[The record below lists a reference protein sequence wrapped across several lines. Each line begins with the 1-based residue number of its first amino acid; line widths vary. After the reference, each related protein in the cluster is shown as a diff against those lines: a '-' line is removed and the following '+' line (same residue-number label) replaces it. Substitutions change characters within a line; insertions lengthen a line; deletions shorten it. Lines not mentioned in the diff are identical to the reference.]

1 MAFTIHVELAAQ
13 SRRGLERKVQLYREA
28 DVLNLPRRPNL
39 VKNMHPRDA
48 IRALHE
54 IDKSLAAKACPHLV
68 AYDYKSRDELLRGL
82 EFYRGFG
89 ATQALMVRGETVFEG
104 LAHYFL
110 PAVEFRRNATLR
122 MLDWCREHCQKMGIN
137 IAVAGEMPREEKKT
151 ELIERIKVEMDR
163 AHGKIN
169 KGAQVVL
176 TQPLHDYEMFDEYC
190 RWLEASKMH
199 LAASFRQ
206 GVALWANPHLA
217 AKICR
222 RIRGINMPIF
232 DHSRLLRFPENEEAS
247 SRVGE
252 EIAKEKIQE
261 ILNKGVFDG
270 IIIFPFGDEAAN
282 RVPSVVEWARN
293 AAKFAEKA
301 TTMPHLRLVRSQ

>member
-1 MAFTIHVELAAQ
+1 MTFTIHVELAAQ
-13 SRRGLERKVQLYREA
+13 SRRGLERKVQLFREA

-39 VKNMHPRDA
+39 AKTMHPREA

-54 IDKSLAAKACPHLV
+54 IDKSLATKACPHLV
-68 AYDYKSRDELLRGL
+68 AYDYKGRDELLRGL

-89 ATQALMVRGETVFEG
+89 ATHALMGRGETVFEG

-163 AHGKIN
+163 AYGKID
-169 KGAQVVL
+169 KGAQIVL

-190 RWLEASKMH
+190 RRWLEPSKMH

-206 GVALWANPHLA
+206 GVALWANAPLA
-217 AKICR
+217 AQICR
-222 RIRGINMPIF
+222 RIRGINIPIS
-232 DHSRLLRFPENEEAS
+232 DYIRLLRFPANEKAS

-252 EIAKEKIQE
+252 EIAQEKIQE
-261 ILNKGVFDG
+261 IINKRLFGG

-282 RVPSVVEWARN
+282 RVPSVIEWVR
-293 AAKFAEKA
+293 KA
-301 TTMPHLRLVRSQ
+301 VAFVPLPGERAHLYVVR